1 MKVLLT
7 DDHAI
12 VRQGYASLLETL
24 LEPCEILEA
33 GSGQEGFAIWQQ
45 QQPDLV
51 IMDIS
56 LPDISGIETARRI
69 LERSEHARI
78 LFSSMHDELP
88 MVQQALDTG
97 ALGYITKSSSPDI
110 LLDAVKR
117 VLQGQ
122 PYVEHELATRLAIQG
137 KGGSDPRL
145 SGITQREFEIFVMLA
160 RGLTPGHIADQLCIS
175 TKTVSNYSAMLKSKL
190 DVTSTAQMVHLAIRC
205 GLVKPGC
212 ADSRLHASAS

>member
-1 MKVLLT
+1 MKILLT
-7 DDHAI
+7 DDHAV
-12 VRQGYASLLETL
+12 VRKGYASLLETML
-24 LEPCEILEA
+24 DQCEIIEA
-33 GSGQEGFAIWQQ
+33 GCGQEGFAIWQQ

-69 LERSEHARI
+69 LERNQTARV
-78 LFSSMHDELP
+78 LFFSMYDELP
-88 MVQQALDTG
+88 IVQQALDTG
-97 ALGYITKSSSPDI
+97 ALGYITKNCA
-110 LLDAVKR
+110 LETLRDAVRR

-137 KGGSDPRL
+137 KGGGDPRL

-160 RGLTPGHIADQLCIS
+160 RGFTPKHIADQLCIS
-175 TKTVSNYSAMLKSKL
+175 TKTVSNHSALLKSKL
-190 DVTSTAQMVHLAIRC
+190 EVASTAELVHLAIRC

-212 ADSRLHASAS
+212 AELA